1 MHTLDEALTFDDVL
15 LVTRFSNVLPKDT
28 SLKTQLTREISLN
41 IPILSAAMDTV
52 TEHRLAVCLA
62 EAGGL
67 GIIHKNMSITQQALE
82 VRKVKKFESGV
93 VKDPVTVT
101 PSTTI
106 RALVQLTEEYH
117 ISGMPVV
124 EGKNLAGIVTSR
136 DIRFETNFDKPVS
149 AVMTPK
155 SRLITVKEGASRDA
169 VMTLFREN
177 RIEKLLIMNDA
188 FELRG
193 MYTVKDILKS
203 QSKPLATKNEN
214 GQLRVGAAV
223 TTGAETPD
231 RVAALIAEGVDLIVV
246 DTAHGHS
253 KGVIDT
259 IKFIKKNYP
268 AQQVMG
274 GNIATADAAIAL
286 MEAGVDA
293 IKVGMG
299 PGSICTTRIVAGIG
313 VPQITAISDVV
324 KAIGKKNIPV
334 VADGGIRFSGDI
346 AKALSAG
353 ASCVMIGGL
362 FAGTEE
368 APGEVILYQGRS
380 YKTYRAMG
388 SVVAMSETNG
398 SSDRYFQEKQ
408 TDSIA
413 KYVTE
418 GIEGRVPYKGLL
430 RNVLHQLM
438 GGLRSSMG
446 YLGAS
451 TIKNL
456 QENAVFVRITNA
468 GVRESHVHDVRITKE
483 APNYSREE

>member
-1 MHTLDEALTFDDVL
+1 
-15 LVTRFSNVLPKDT
+15 
-28 SLKTQLTREISLN
+28 
-41 IPILSAAMDTV
+41 
-52 TEHRLAVCLA
+52 
-62 EAGGL
+62 
-67 GIIHKNMSITQQALE
+67 
-82 VRKVKKFESGV
+82 
-93 VKDPVTVT
+93 
-101 PSTTI
+101 
-106 RALVQLTEEYH
+106 
-117 ISGMPVV
+117 
-124 EGKNLAGIVTSR
+124 
-136 DIRFETNFDKPVS
+136 
-149 AVMTPK
+149 
-155 SRLITVKEGASRDA
+155 
-169 VMTLFREN
+169 
-177 RIEKLLIMNDA
+177 
-188 FELRG
+188 
-193 MYTVKDILKS
+193 
-203 QSKPLATKNEN
+203 
-214 GQLRVGAAV
+214 
-223 TTGAETPD
+223 
-231 RVAALIAEGVDLIVV
+231 
-246 DTAHGHS
+246 
-253 KGVIDT
+253 
-259 IKFIKKNYP
+259 
-268 AQQVMG
+268 
-274 GNIATADAAIAL
+274 
-286 MEAGVDA
+286 
-293 IKVGMG
+293 GMG

-313 VPQITAISDVV
+313 VPQITAISNVV

-380 YKTYRAMG
+380 YKTYRGMG
-388 SVVAMSETNG
+388 SVGAMSETNG

-413 KYVTE
+413 KYVPE

-468 GVRESHVHDVRITKE
+468 GVRESHVHDVHITKE